1 MQNISRNLKG
11 VKIARIST
19 VVFFVDTQLHSQI
32 SKIVQSGAQ
41 VTVVASESCLGRE
54 IPGSS
59 YFAVDIPRGVS
70 LLRDFS
76 ALIKL
81 YFLFHRSKFNIMH
94 STTPKAGLL
103 SAIAGFFARIPIRV
117 HTFTGQPWVSLSGPL
132 GWVARNSDKVI
143 GYLSTHCYADSES
156 QREFLISSGIIKES
170 KISVVG
176 AGSLAGVNLSRFNPL
191 RFSQAEKQELRA
203 ELGLDNEC
211 RVILFVGRICKDKG
225 VCELLDAFE
234 KTLASGVK
242 VELLLVGPV
251 DQGRDDG
258 GSIFFSDL
266 SSREKV
272 HHVGYTNCPEKY
284 MAIADLLCL
293 PSYREGFGTVVIEA
307 AAMGVPTLGTAIYG
321 LTDAVVNGETGA
333 LIPPRDSESLAN
345 EMIRLVG
352 SPELLTHMGKSAYAR
367 CLKYFDSDVVNKQVL
382 EEYVRLM
389 GRQ

>member
-1 MQNISRNLKG
+1 MSDINIDLRG
-11 VKIARIST
+11 VKIARVST
-19 VVFFVDTQLHSQI
+19 VVFFVDTQLHSQV

-59 YFAVDIPRGVS
+59 YFAVDIPRSVS
-70 LLRDFS
+70 LFRDFF

-81 YFLFHRSKFNIMH
+81 FFLFRRSKFNILH

-132 GWVARNSDKVI
+132 AWFARNSDKVI
-143 GYLSTHCYADSES
+143 GCLSTHCYADSKS
-156 QREFLISSGIIKES
+156 QREFLIASGVIKES

-176 AGSLAGVNLSRFNPL
+176 VGSLAGVDLSRFNPL

-203 ELGLDNEC
+203 DLGLDNEC
-211 RVILFVGRICKDKG
+211 RVVLFVGRICKDKG
-225 VCELLDAFE
+225 INELLDAFE
-234 KTLASGVK
+234 KTLASGIK

-258 GSIFFSDL
+258 DSISLANL
-266 SSREKV
+266 SGREKV
-272 HHVGYTNCPEKY
+272 RHVGYTNCPEKY

-321 LTDAVVNGETGA
+321 LTDAVVNGETGT
-333 LIPPRDSESLAN
+333 LVPPRDSESLAN

-367 CLKYFDSDVVNKQVL
+367 CLRYFDSDVVNEQIL

-389 GRQ
+389 RR